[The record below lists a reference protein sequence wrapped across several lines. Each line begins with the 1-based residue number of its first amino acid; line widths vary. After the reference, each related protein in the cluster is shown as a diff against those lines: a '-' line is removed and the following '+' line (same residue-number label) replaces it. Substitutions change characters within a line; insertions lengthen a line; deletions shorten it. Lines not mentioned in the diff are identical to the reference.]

1 MTTHN
6 MTFDC
11 DNTKLMYGQIVKT
24 YKLNNL
30 QIHEKLNEIEKLH
43 ITKKTVQLLIENY
56 NNNYSNITH
65 TVLVPLYDLPMF

>member
-11 DNTKLMYGQIVKT
+11 DNTKLMYEQIVKT

-30 QIHEKLNEIEKLH
+30 QIHEKLNKIERTSH
-43 ITKKTVQLLIENY
+43 
-56 NNNYSNITH
+56 H
-65 TVLVPLYDLPMF
+65 